1 VARITL
7 HRLAHSYRR
16 QPETVDDFALR
27 EMNHVWED
35 GEAYALLG
43 PSGCGKTT
51 LLQLVAGVMAPD
63 RGRVRVGETD
73 VTALADAAC
82 RSFRIRTI
90 GMVFQEFELIEHLG
104 VVDNIALPAR
114 ISNDVALD
122 RARAVGLAEGVGLGD
137 KLDRGPRRLS
147 QGERQRVAV
156 CRALYTRPSLVVA
169 DEPTGNL
176 DSANGRYILEML
188 MELRLEEGAALVL
201 ATHDADVASS
211 ADREV
216 RLRDGRIVST
226 G

>member
-1 VARITL
+1 MIAIEELRF
-7 HRLAHSYRR
+7 AYAAGG
-16 QPETVDDFALR
+16 FAL
-27 EMNHVWED
+27 D
-35 GEAYALLG
+35 IPALSIDPGTTAAVVG

-156 CRALYTRPSLVVA
+156 CRALYTRPSLILA

-176 DSANGRYILEML
+176 DPDNAAHVLGILFDYVKA
-188 MELRLEEGAALVL
+188 EGATLL
-201 ATHDADVASS
+201 AVMHDRTLL
-211 ADREV
+211 DRFE
-216 RLRDGRIVST
+216 RILDL
-226 G
+226 GPGAENWA

>member
-1 VARITL
+1 VIAIDD
-7 HRLAHSYRR
+7 LAFAY
-16 QPETVDDFALR
+16 PTGGFAL
-27 EMNHVWED
+27 
-35 GEAYALLG
+35 AIPALEIAPGTSVAVVG

-82 RSFRIRTI
+82 RAFRIRTI

-114 ISNDVALD
+114 IATDVPLD
-122 RARAVGLAEGVGLGD
+122 RARAVALAEGVGLAG
-137 KLDRGPRRLS
+137 KLDRSPRRLS

-156 CRALYTRPSLVVA
+156 CRALYTRPSLILA

-176 DSANGRYILEML
+176 DPANAEHVLGILL
-188 MELRLEEGAALVL
+188 DYVKREGATLLSVMHDRALLDRFDRVI
-201 ATHDADVASS
+201 DAGDWA
-211 ADREV
+211 
-216 RLRDGRIVST
+216 
-226 G
+226 